1 MRFNLTPEKIAKISK
16 MSFADAMKYSM
27 ELIDSAHKNSIDP
40 TDAMKMVRM
49 KLNIQSKKNSLQLTK
64 MFYDI
69 LLAGEG
75 HGVKGSKWKKQYGGK
90 F

>member
-1 MRFNLTPEKIAKISK
+1 MKLSLTSEKIAEIAK
-16 MSFADAMKYSM
+16 MPFQDAVKYS
-27 ELIDSAHKNSIDP
+27 LQIIDSAHKNSIDA
-40 TDAMKMVRM
+40 TDAMKMVRL

>member
-1 MRFNLTPEKIAKISK
+1 
-16 MSFADAMKYSM
+16 
-27 ELIDSAHKNSIDP
+27 
-40 TDAMKMVRM
+40 MVRL
-49 KLNIQSKKNSLQLTK
+49 KLNIQSKKNSLQLAK